1 MSAYE
6 HILVSVSMPAYNA
19 AQYIGEAIESILS
32 QSHRNLELIVIDDGS
47 KDDTLS
53 VIQSY
58 RDPRIVALTHS
69 ENRGLVATRNE
80 ITQMARGKYIAFL
93 DADDKA
99 FSTRLEKQLGFLER
113 NPIDICGTDYWVLND
128 QDGSQRKSKQSHSD
142 IDIRALMTIYS
153 PLCNPSIMGRAAVFK
168 DNLYRAEYGH
178 AEDYCFWVDLA
189 LKGYSFSNLQ
199 ERLMVYRLHATQTS
213 ITHQAAARQIFL
225 DTQQR
230 YLQGLGISLADTP
243 RPIPWHERVHS
254 APRFLKQVQQIIGK
268 TSFFVNWQI
277 YARFQWRGN
286 GVLRTPF
293 VRLERL
299 IIALW
304 ARFVL

>member
-1 MSAYE
+1 MSPYE

-19 AQYIGEAIESILS
+19 AKYIGEAIESILT

-47 KDDTLS
+47 NDETFQ
-53 VIQSY
+53 VIQGY
-58 RDPRIVALTHS
+58 QDPRIVALSHS
-69 ENRGLVATRNE
+69 KNRGLVATRNE

-99 FSTRLEKQLGFLER
+99 FSTRLEKQLALLEQS
-113 NPIDICGTDYWVLND
+113 PIDICGTSYWVLKD
-128 QDGSQRKSKQSHSD
+128 QGESLRKSKQSHKD

-153 PLCNPSIMGRAAVFK
+153 PLCNPSIMGRAEVFK
-168 DNLYRAEYGH
+168 ENLYRNEYGH

-189 LKGYSFSNLQ
+189 LKGYSFSNLE
-199 ERLMVYRLHATQTS
+199 ERLMIYRLHSNQTS

-230 YLQGLGISLADTP
+230 YLQGLGISLSYMP
-243 RPIPWHERVHS
+243 RSMPWCKRLRIAPI
-254 APRFLKQVQQIIGK
+254 FLRQVQERIGK

-277 YARFQWRGN
+277 YARFQWRRN
-286 GVLRTPF
+286 GIFQTPLI
-293 VRLERL
+293 RIERL
-299 IIALW
+299 MISLW

>member
-1 MSAYE
+1 MSAYKN
-6 HILVSVSMPAYNA
+6 ILVTVSMPAYNA
-19 AQYIGEAIESILS
+19 AKYIGEAIESILN
-32 QSHRNLELIVIDDGS
+32 QSHRNFELVIIDDGS
-47 KDDTLS
+47 TDETCQ
-53 VIQSY
+53 VIQRY
-58 RDPRIVALTHS
+58 HDPRIIFLSHQY
-69 ENRGLVATRNE
+69 NHGLVATRNE
-80 ITQMARGKYIAFL
+80 ITRKARGKYIAFL

-99 FSTRLEKQLGFLER
+99 SRDRLEKQIVFLE
-113 NPIDICGTDYWVLND
+113 NNSIDICGTDHWVLYD
-128 QDGSQRKSKQSHSD
+128 YDGTIGASKLSHSD
-142 IDIRALMTIYS
+142 KDIRALMTIYS
-153 PLCNPSIMGRAAVFK
+153 PLCNPSIMGRTEVFK

-189 LKGYSFSNLQ
+189 LKGHSFSNLK
-199 ERLMVYRLHATQTS
+199 ERLMVYRVHATQTS

-230 YLQGLGISLADTP
+230 YLQGLGISLAYTP
-243 RPIPWHERVHS
+243 RPMPWHERVQS

-277 YARFQWRGN
+277 YARFQWRSN
-286 GVLRTPF
+286 GILRTPF
-293 VRLERL
+293 IRLERL

>member
-1 MSAYE
+1 
-6 HILVSVSMPAYNA
+6 MPAYNA
-19 AQYIGEAIESILS
+19 GKYIGEAIESILS

-47 KDDTLS
+47 KDDTFS

-58 RDPRIVALTHS
+58 QDPRIVALAHS

-99 FSTRLEKQLGFLER
+99 FSTRLEKQLAFLER
-113 NPIDICGTDYWVLND
+113 YPIHVCGTDYWVLND
-128 QDGSQRKSKQSHSD
+128 QDGSLRRSKQSHND

-153 PLCNPSIMGRAAVFK
+153 PLCNPSIMGRTEVFK
-168 DNLYRAEYGH
+168 ENLYRAEYGH

-199 ERLMVYRLHATQTS
+199 ERLMVYRLHSTQTS

-225 DTQQR
+225 DTQRR
-230 YLQGLGISLADTP
+230 YIEGLGISLADTP
-243 RPIPWHERVHS
+243 RPLPWHERMKV

-293 VRLERL
+293 IRLERFM
-299 IIALW
+299 IALW